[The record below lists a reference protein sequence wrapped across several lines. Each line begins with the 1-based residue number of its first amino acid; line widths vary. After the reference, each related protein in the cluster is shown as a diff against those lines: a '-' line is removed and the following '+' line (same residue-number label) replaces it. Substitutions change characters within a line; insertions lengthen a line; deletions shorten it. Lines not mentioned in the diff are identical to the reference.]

1 MPPPRHTCRGCV
13 LRLSRRVPNPRRL
26 NPKKG
31 ASQLSRK
38 LWLSTVTVTIALLAV
53 FASASPAKVSKG
65 LAQGGTLNVDL
76 FTDVDYTDPALDY
89 LSTGWE
95 IEYSTCLKLM
105 NYPDANGA
113 KGSQLTPEAAAG
125 FPKVS
130 SGGKVYDFTVNAGFT
145 KFSNGQ
151 AVTAANFKAAIDR
164 DADPKMQSPSV
175 PFFSDIVGSSKS
187 PVSGVKV
194 NGKHLIITL
203 TKASPDF
210 LARMAMPF
218 FCAVPTNLAH
228 DPNGVLA
235 PASAGPYYI
244 SDRVPNKSITIK
256 KNPNYKG
263 KRPHNVNQI
272 NYTVGNSLDA
282 IYLRTQQG
290 ATDYAAGGIPPA
302 SYAEAAQKYGINKA
316 QFWVKPIL
324 SVSYL
329 AFNHD
334 RPLFKGAKGIALGKA
349 INYAIDRK
357 ALLVQSGFLAGKRT
371 DQVLPPGIAGFR
383 DANLYPLKGPDLATA
398 KKWMAKAGVPG
409 GTTVEL
415 YTSNRGAAPLQAQIY
430 QFNLKQ
436 IGLNVNTH
444 LFARAVQIDKEGT
457 RGEPF
462 DITSE
467 GWIAD
472 YADPYDFINVLLSG
486 DNLHASN
493 NNNVAYFNDPKY
505 NKAMKAASL
514 MSGAN
519 RYSAYGNL
527 DVAMMKD
534 NPPWAARNNF
544 NDRVLLSSRVGCFTF
559 NATYSVDLAALC
571 IK

>member
-1 MPPPRHTCRGCV
+1 MRSAPEPSGPQAG
-13 LRLSRRVPNPRRL
+13 RLD
-26 NPKKG
+26 PKKG

-53 FASASPAKVSKG
+53 FAGSAVAKSAKTH
-65 LAQGGTLNVDL
+65 ATGGTLNVDL
-76 FTDVDYTDPALDY
+76 TTDVDYTDPALDY

-105 NYPDANGA
+105 NYPDANGP
-113 KGSQLTPEAAAG
+113 KGGQLTPEAAAG

-145 KFSNGQ
+145 KFSNG
-151 AVTAANFKAAIDR
+151 APVTAANFKAAIDR
-164 DADPKMQSPSV
+164 DADPKMQSPAV
-175 PFFSDIVGSSKS
+175 PFFSDIVGSDKS

-194 NGKHLIITL
+194 RGSHLIITL

-218 FCAVPTNLAH
+218 FCAIPTDLAH

-272 NYTVGNSLDA
+272 NYVVGNSLDA
-282 IYLRTQQG
+282 TYLRTQQG

-316 QFWVKPIL
+316 QFWVKPQIG
-324 SVSYL
+324 VSYF

-334 RPLFKGAKGIALGKA
+334 RPLFKGAAGTALAKA
-349 INYAIDRK
+349 VNYAIDRP
-357 ALLVQSGFLAGKRT
+357 AILAQNGYLAGKRT
-371 DQVLPPGIAGFR
+371 DQILPPGMAGFR
-383 DANLYPLKGPDLATA
+383 DASLYPLKHPDLVTA
-398 KKWMAKAGVPG
+398 KKWLAKSGVKDG
-409 GTTVEL
+409 QTIEY
-415 YTSNRGAAPLQAQIY
+415 YTSNRGAAPLMAQIV

-436 IGLNVNTH
+436 IGLNVNPH

-493 NNNVAYFNDPKY
+493 NNNVAYFNDPTY
-505 NKAMKAASL
+505 NKAMRAASL
-514 MSGAN
+514 LSGAK
-519 RYSAYGNL
+519 RYSTYGNL
-527 DVAMMKD
+527 DVTMMAK
-534 NPPWAARNNF
+534 NPPWAAWRNF
-544 NDRVLLSSRVGCFTF
+544 NDRILLSSKVGCFTY
-559 NATYSVDLAALC
+559 NSTYSVDLAALC
-571 IK
+571 LK

>member
-1 MPPPRHTCRGCV
+1 
-13 LRLSRRVPNPRRL
+13 
-26 NPKKG
+26 
-31 ASQLSRK
+31 LSRK
-38 LWLSTVTVTIALLAV
+38 LWLSSVTVVIALLAV
-53 FASASPAKVSKG
+53 FATSAAAKPAKS
-65 LAQGGTLNVDL
+65 AATGGTLNVDIS
-76 FTDVDYTDPALDY
+76 TDVDYTDPALDY

-95 IEYSTCLKLM
+95 IEYATCLKLM
-105 NYPDANGA
+105 NYPDANGPKSA
-113 KGSQLTPEAAAG
+113 QLVPEAAAG

-130 SGGKVYDFTVNAGFT
+130 AGGKVYDFNVKAGFT
-145 KFSNGQ
+145 KFSNG
-151 AVTAANFKAAIDR
+151 APVTAANFKAAIDR

-187 PVSGVKV
+187 PVSGAKVK
-194 NGKHLIITL
+194 GSHLIITL
-203 TKASPDF
+203 THPAPDF

-218 FCAVPTNLAH
+218 FCAIPTDLAR

-244 SDRVPNKSITIK
+244 SDRVPNKSITVK

-272 NYTVGNSLDA
+272 VYNIGNSLDA
-282 IYLRTQQG
+282 SYLRVQQG
-290 ATDYAAGGIPPA
+290 ATDYAAQGIPPA
-302 SYAEAAQKYGINKA
+302 SYAEAAQKYGINKG

-324 SVSYL
+324 SISYL

-334 RPLFKGAKGIALGKA
+334 RPLFKGAQGIALAKA

-357 ALLVQSGFLAGKRT
+357 ALLVQSGYLAGKKT
-371 DQVLPPGIAGFR
+371 DQMLPPGIAGFR
-383 DANLYPLKGPDLATA
+383 DASLYPLKGPDLTTA
-398 KKWMAKAGVPG
+398 KKWAAKSGVKD

-462 DITSE
+462 DVTTE
-467 GWIAD
+467 GWLAD
-472 YADPYDFINVLLSG
+472 YADPYDFLNVLISG
-486 DNLHASN
+486 DSLHDSN
-493 NNNVAYFNDPKY
+493 NNNVAYFNDPKF
-505 NKAMKAASL
+505 NQQMRQAAL
-514 MSGAN
+514 LSGPA
-519 RYSAYGNL
+519 RYKAYGNL
-527 DVAMMKD
+527 DVNISKD
-534 NPPWAARNNF
+534 NPAWASRSNS
-544 NDRVLLSSRVGCFTF
+544 NDRILLSGRIGCFTY
-559 NATYSVDLAALC
+559 NSIYAMDLAAAC

>member
-1 MPPPRHTCRGCV
+1 MR
-13 LRLSRRVPNPRRL
+13 
-26 NPKKG
+26 
-31 ASQLSRK
+31 RK
-38 LWLSTVTVTIALLAV
+38 LWLSTALALIATLAV
-53 FASASPAKVSKG
+53 FVGGAAAKSGKSGAV
-65 LAQGGTLNVDL
+65 GGTLTVDL
-76 FTDVDYTDPALDY
+76 TTDVDYTDPALDY

-95 IEYSTCLKLM
+95 IEYATCLKLM

-113 KGSQLTPEAAAG
+113 KGSQLVPEAATG

-130 SGGKVYDFTVNAGFT
+130 NNGKTYDFNVKAGFT
-145 KFSNGQ
+145 KFSNG
-151 AVTAANFKAAIDR
+151 APVTAANFKAAIDR
-164 DADPKMQSPSV
+164 DADPKMQSPAV
-175 PFFSDIVGSSKS
+175 PFFSDIVGSDKS

-194 NGKHLIITL
+194 KGSHLIITL

-263 KRPHNVNQI
+263 KRPHNVNEI
-272 NYTVGNSLDA
+272 NYVVGNSLDA
-282 IYLRTQQG
+282 TYLRTQQG

-302 SYAEAAQKYGINKA
+302 SYAEAAQKYGINKG
-316 QFWVKPIL
+316 QFWVKPQIG
-324 SVSYL
+324 VSYY

-334 RPLFKGAKGIALGKA
+334 RPLFKGANGIALAKA
-349 INYAIDRK
+349 VNYAIDRK
-357 ALLVQSGFLAGKRT
+357 ALLAQGGYLAGKRT
-371 DQVLPPGIAGFR
+371 DQILPPGMAGFR
-383 DANLYPLKGPDLATA
+383 DASLYPLKGPDIATA
-398 KKWMAKAGVPG
+398 KKWFAKAGVKS
-409 GTTVEL
+409 GTTVEY
-415 YTSNRGAAPLQAQIY
+415 YTSNRGAAPLQAQIL

-436 IGLNVNTH
+436 IGLDVNSH

-505 NKAMKAASL
+505 NKAMKQASL
-514 MSGAN
+514 MSGSK
-519 RYSAYGNL
+519 RYTTYGNL
-527 DVAMMKD
+527 DVSMMKD

-544 NDRVLLSSRVGCFTF
+544 NDRILVSKRTGCFTF
-559 NATYSVDLAALC
+559 NAIYSVDLAALC
-571 IK
+571 LK

>member
-1 MPPPRHTCRGCV
+1 
-13 LRLSRRVPNPRRL
+13 
-26 NPKKG
+26 
-31 ASQLSRK
+31 LSRK
-38 LWLSTVTVTIALLAV
+38 LWLSTVTVVIALLAV
-53 FASASPAKVSKG
+53 FATSAVAKSAKTGAV
-65 LAQGGTLNVDL
+65 GGTLNVDIS
-76 FTDVDYTDPALDY
+76 TDVDYTDPALDY

-95 IEYSTCLKLM
+95 IEYATCLKLM
-105 NYPDANGA
+105 NYPDANGP
-113 KGSQLTPEAAAG
+113 KGAQLVPEAAAG

-130 SGGKVYDFTVNAGFT
+130 AGGKVYDFTVNASFT
-145 KFSNGQ
+145 KFSDGSR
-151 AVTAANFKAAIDR
+151 VTAANFKAAIDR
-164 DADPKMQSPSV
+164 DADPKMQSPAV
-175 PFFSDIVGSSKS
+175 PFFSDIVGSDKS

-194 NGKHLIITL
+194 KGSHLVITL

-263 KRPHNVNQI
+263 KRPHNVNLI

-282 IYLRTQQG
+282 TYLRTQQG

-302 SYAEAAQKYGINKA
+302 SYAEAAQKYGINKG
-316 QFWVKPIL
+316 QFWVKPQIG
-324 SVSYL
+324 VSYY

-334 RPLFKGAKGIALGKA
+334 RPLFKGAAGTALAKA
-349 INYAIDRK
+349 VNYAIDRK
-357 ALLVQSGFLAGKRT
+357 ALLAQGGYLAGKRT
-371 DQVLPPGIAGFR
+371 DQILPPGMAGFR
-383 DANLYPLKGPDLATA
+383 DANLYPLKGPDLTTA
-398 KKWMAKAGVPG
+398 KKWAGKSGVKDG
-409 GTTVEL
+409 QTIEF
-415 YTSNRGAAPLQAQIY
+415 YTSNRGASPLQAQIV

-486 DNLHASN
+486 DNLHDSN

-505 NKAMKAASL
+505 NKAMTAASL
-514 MSGAN
+514 MSGAA
-519 RYSAYGNL
+519 RYTAYGNL
-527 DVAMMKD
+527 DVSMMKD

-544 NDRVLLSSRVGCFTF
+544 NDRILLSAKVGCFTY
-559 NATYSVDLAALC
+559 NSIYSMDLAAAC